1 MASAIPAQELQELAQ
16 NLVDAESPNPP
27 GDVRLPLEVAAKYFD
42 DHEIPYARVSIDREN
57 KKVNLVARVI
67 GAHEG
72 PHLVLNAHLDVFPDS
87 AGQEKSARL
96 TDTESSIATVAETYA
111 ANSAVSTAETASAM
125 TAASQKSDYVV
136 GRGAVD
142 MKSGAAAFMVVM
154 RLLNEQAHLIHGQI
168 SLCLVCDEE
177 TFGPYGSRALL
188 KLFPDL
194 KGDALLSTE
203 PSSLGVVRRG
213 ERGFM
218 WGTVTIQGAGGHG
231 AYPSG
236 GQSPIEKAAAFIKA
250 LRAEI
255 PENWQIED
263 NADENKQSL
272 SHDLL
277 APKGQSFVDFRSLNF
292 GVISGGLKV
301 NMQPDNCQ
309 IELDIR
315 LPLGQ
320 TVKEARAIVDRVAA
334 RFDAQFEVDNCGEPN
349 ASDPQSEIFRIIQS
363 KVEQVTGIR
372 PELAIGLGC
381 TDARLWRYLDV
392 PAAVYG
398 PDPSTMAR
406 GDEMISVEDLLK
418 IATVHLET
426 ARSYLKVN
434 N

>member
-1 MASAIPAQELQELAQ
+1 MASPIPSQELQELAQ

-42 DHEIPYARVSIDREN
+42 KHEIPYARVSIDREN

-87 AGQEKSARL
+87 AGQEKSAQQ
-96 TDTESSIATVAETYA
+96 T
-111 ANSAVSTAETASAM
+111 SAGASTATATETP
-125 TAASQKSDYVV
+125 AASQKSDHVV

-142 MKSGAAAFMVVM
+142 MKSGAAVFMVVM

-177 TFGPYGSRALL
+177 TFGPYGSIALL

-203 PSSLGVVRRG
+203 PSSLSVVRRG

-334 RFDAQFEVDNCGEPN
+334 QFDAQFEVDNCGEPN
-349 ASDPQSEIFRIIQS
+349 ASDPQAEIFDNIQS
-363 KVEQVTGIR
+363 KVEQVTGKK
-372 PELAIGLGC
+372 PERAIGLGC
-381 TDARLWRYLDV
+381 TDARLWRYLDM

-406 GDEMISVEDLLK
+406 GDEMISVKDLTK

>member
-1 MASAIPAQELQELAQ
+1 MASPIPAQELQALAQ

-27 GDVRLPLEVAAKYFD
+27 GDVRLPLEVAAKYFE
-42 DHEIPYARVSIDREN
+42 DHEIPYARVSIDKEG
-57 KKVNLVARVI
+57 KKVNLVARII
-67 GAHEG
+67 GAHPG

-87 AGQEKSARL
+87 ADQEKS
-96 TDTESSIATVAETYA
+96 THESTSA
-111 ANSAVSTAETASAM
+111 ADKNN
-125 TAASQKSDYVV
+125 YVV

-154 RLLNEQAHLIHGQI
+154 RLLNEQAHLLHGQI

-177 TFGPYGSRALL
+177 TFGPYGSIALL
-188 KLFPDL
+188 KLFPEL

-203 PSSLGVVRRG
+203 PSSLAVVRRG

-218 WGTVTIQGAGGHG
+218 WGTVTIQGSGGHG

-255 PENWQIED
+255 PENWQLED
-263 NADENKQSL
+263 RAEEGEQSL

-320 TVKEARAIVDRVAA
+320 SVKEAHAIVDRVAA
-334 RFDAQFEVDNCGEPN
+334 QFDAHFEVDNCGEPN
-349 ASDPQSEIFRIIQS
+349 ASDPDAEIFQIIQS
-363 KVEQVTGIR
+363 KVEQVTGTK

-406 GDEMISVEDLLK
+406 GDEMISVDDLTK

-426 ARSYLKVN
+426 ARTFLKVN